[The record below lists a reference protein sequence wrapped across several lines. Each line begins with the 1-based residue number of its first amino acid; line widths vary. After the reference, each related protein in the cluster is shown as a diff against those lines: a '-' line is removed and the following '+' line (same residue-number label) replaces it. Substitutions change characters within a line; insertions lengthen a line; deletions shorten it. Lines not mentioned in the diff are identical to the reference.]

1 MPRIRIMDVQF
12 DNVTMPEA
20 LERVSG
26 MVSRREGAY
35 VVTPNSE
42 MVYACRGDAGLCA
55 AIAGASLTVPDGVGI
70 LHAARILKTP
80 LRERV
85 PGIELG
91 EGLAAWMSTHR
102 RRLFLLGAKPG
113 IAERAADYLK
123 QHYPGLII
131 AGTHDGYFT
140 DEGAVL
146 AEIADAKPDAMF
158 VCLGFPK
165 QEQFMARNRAALPHI
180 VMLGIG
186 GSLDAWAGVV
196 PRAPK
201 FYREHGMEWFY
212 RLIKQPRRIGRM
224 INLPRFLWQVVLLRY
239 GNKRVT

>member
-1 MPRIRIMDVQF
+1 MPRIKILDVEI

-26 MVSRREGAY
+26 MVSRREGGYA
-35 VVTPNSE
+35 VTPNSE
-42 MVYACRGDAGLCA
+42 IVYACRSDAGLRA
-55 AIAGASLTVPDGVGI
+55 AIDGAALTVPDGIGI
-70 LHAARILKTP
+70 IHAARILKTP

-102 RRLFLLGAKPG
+102 RRLYLLGAKPG
-113 IAERAADYLK
+113 IAERAAEYLK
-123 QHYPGLII
+123 RTYPGLII

-140 DEGAVL
+140 DEDAVL
-146 AEIADAKPDAMF
+146 AEIARAKPDAMF

-165 QEQFMARNRAALPHI
+165 QEMFMARHRAALPHT

-186 GSLDAWAGVV
+186 GSLDTWAGVK
-196 PRAPK
+196 PRAPR
-201 FYREHGMEWFY
+201 FYCEHGLEWFY
-212 RLIKQPRRIGRM
+212 ILLRQPWRIRRM
-224 INLPRFLWQVVLLRY
+224 SNLPKFLWRVILVRY
-239 GNKRVT
+239 GSKRVT